1 MQFSL
6 DHKLRSH
13 KQNQS
18 SASNS
23 VGLIFTRL
31 HRSKLLST
39 TPITTL
45 SLVKTSLDNKTVAFL
60 DAPPPAKVKF
70 CFMTLIKVHWHN
82 SIQNPKQLLFLMSPQ
97 IRAVFNRVP

>member
-18 SASNS
+18 SASDS
-23 VGLIFTRL
+23 VSLIFTRL

-45 SLVKTSLDNKTVAFL
+45 SLVKTSLAFL